1 MMPWYS
7 SIGTDEMV
15 ATDGSDGVGGVGVVV
30 VDDDEDDDDDD
41 DGVIVVMEVVMV
53 GEVVAVVLEVFAS

>member
-30 VDDDEDDDDDD
+30 VVDDDDD